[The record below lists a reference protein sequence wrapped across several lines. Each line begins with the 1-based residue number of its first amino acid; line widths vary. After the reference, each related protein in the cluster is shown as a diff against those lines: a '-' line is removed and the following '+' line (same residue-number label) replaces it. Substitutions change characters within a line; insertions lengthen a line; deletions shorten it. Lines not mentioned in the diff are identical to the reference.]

1 MSTLTAERQLGL
13 KTVGN
18 ATDNE
23 NLLIALRI
31 ALSVNDI
38 VMVPD
43 GSSGANDSHCSG
55 ASMPDMLLKSS
66 SGLGPVNS
74 RGSFTLLTWKAV
86 SRTNLW

>member
-38 VMVPD
+38 VNGAGWQFRRERQPLLRRKYARHAAEVVVRI
-43 GSSGANDSHCSG
+43 SSGK
-55 ASMPDMLLKSS
+55 LK
-66 SGLGPVNS
+66 
-74 RGSFTLLTWKAV
+74 GSFTLLTWKAV